1 MAEES
6 VLGGAGS
13 FIGNSVGEAAAFAAG
28 LAIGPLLR
36 PILQALENE
45 TWSLYPDKPL
55 DPQTM
60 ALAVAQGRI
69 DQPTAAAE
77 AALTGIGATAF
88 SNLVNFAITYPGAA
102 QLLDLQRRTILPAG
116 DLVAALQRHGL
127 TAEYAGYVAE
137 LIDNPL
143 DPAVIATA
151 IQRSIIE
158 APFDLPVAAPT
169 ATGNVKAFPTSGID
183 AKQEAAWSGID
194 LDRLEVMTAIVGL
207 PMSLQE
213 AASGYFRGILTID
226 DYYRAVAE
234 GDTRNE
240 WRDVILEQAR
250 AILSPDQWAELF
262 IRGWVTQAEL
272 YAGTAEHGMTTAN
285 TDYLAELKGRPIP
298 VHQIVTGLARGGTYT
313 GDAQTVPEPF
323 LKSLQESDIRP
334 EWYGLAYANRYSL
347 PSAFVLKALAT
358 AGDLTQ
364 AQSETILLQ
373 IGWPPDLATSVS
385 TVWAGGTAT
394 TAAQKKQT
402 LSHLT
407 AEYLSGALTESALTT
422 ALVGLGYTAQQAADE
437 IALAEFNAAK
447 TARTKATNAVGK
459 RYIAAQISEAAATTA
474 LEGMG
479 WPAGAVTNFI
489 TAWTEERNAQLT
501 TLTVAQVAAALK
513 AGALLASQATPLLQD
528 LGEDAQ
534 AITAII
540 ATSGANPAT

>member
-13 FIGNSVGEAAAFAAG
+13 FIGNSLGEAAAFAAG

-45 TWSLYPDKPL
+45 TWSTYPDKPL

-77 AALTGIGATAF
+77 AALTGVGATAF

-102 QLLDLQRRTILPAG
+102 QLLDLQRRSILPTG
-116 DLVAALQRHGL
+116 DLTAALERHGL

-158 APFDLPVAAPT
+158 APFTLPVAAPT
-169 ATGNVKAFPTSGID
+169 GTGNVKAFPQSDID
-183 AKQEAAWSGID
+183 AKEEAAWSGID

-207 PMSLQE
+207 PMSLQS

-250 AILSPDQWAELF
+250 AILSPDQWAELY
-262 IRGWVTQAEL
+262 IRGWVTQDEL

-285 TDYLAELKGRPIP
+285 SDLLAELKGRSIA
-298 VHQIVTGLARGGTYT
+298 VHQITTGLARGGEYT
-313 GDAQTVPEPF
+313 GDPETVPEPF
-323 LKSLQESDIRP
+323 QKALQESSIRP
-334 EWYGLAYANRYSL
+334 EWYSLAYANRYTI
-347 PSAFVLKALAT
+347 PGYFVIKALLA
-358 AGDLTQ
+358 AGTITQ
-364 AQSETILLQ
+364 AEGEQYYLDL
-373 IGWPPDLATSVS
+373 GWPPDLAAKAAAAEAV
-385 TVWAGGTAT
+385 AT
-394 TAAQKKQT
+394 TSSASPVKSAT
-402 LSHLT
+402 T
-407 AEYLSGALTESALTT
+407 TALTSLRKAYIGGQVTAATAPDYLTQLGIDAAIQPQLLAVWDVQKNVEALTT
-422 ALVGLGYTAQQAADE
+422 PTA
-437 IALAEFNAAK
+437 
-447 TARTKATNAVGK
+447 
-459 RYIAAQISEAAATTA
+459 
-474 LEGMG
+474 
-479 WPAGAVTNFI
+479 
-489 TAWTEERNAQLT
+489 
-501 TLTVAQVAAALK
+501 
-513 AGALLASQATPLLQD
+513 
-528 LGEDAQ
+528 
-534 AITAII
+534 
-540 ATSGANPAT
+540 